1 MGKGRHNMKK
11 ILLIIFTVVVFICT
25 GCASKGNNKA
35 KAPQKPHDQIVR
47 EHYFKISP
55 ELSEDQKQKIFQ
67 KNIFVGMTPTEVRL
81 CWPEPDYKSRVNRGS
96 TQFWSYEVRYQTP
109 KKLTFE
115 NGKLAKIENTK
126 KNSLVKYG
134 SKQQTYNQPI
144 YGLKASAKAET
155 TKMAYRFVDALFDN
169 NRLVKNPF
177 KTIKKYEDILIK
189 RGLKL
194 EYEEENK
201 TIIIRPVKNDR
212 ETLASKALQDI
223 IPGLPNK
230 NITYLK
236 IPATKL
242 AFLLSGYQANYAA
255 KCREN
260 TSDDKIKE
268 YEVVLNWY
276 YSTLKKPEIFKITVC
291 NELIE
296 EDGIYKPVRVIN
308 SSEIKSNEKFY
319 FLTD

>member
-1 MGKGRHNMKK
+1 
-11 ILLIIFTVVVFICT
+11 
-25 GCASKGNNKA
+25 
-35 KAPQKPHDQIVR
+35 
-47 EHYFKISP
+47 
-55 ELSEDQKQKIFQ
+55 
-67 KNIFVGMTPTEVRL
+67 VG
-81 CWPEPDYKSRVNRGS
+81 
-96 TQFWSYEVRYQTP
+96 
-109 KKLTFE
+109 
-115 NGKLAKIENTK
+115 
-126 KNSLVKYG
+126 
-134 SKQQTYNQPI
+134 
-144 YGLKASAKAET
+144 
-155 TKMAYRFVDALFDN
+155 ALFDN

-276 YSTLKKPEIFKITVC
+276 HSPLKKPEIFKITVC

-319 FLTD
+319 FLTDYLDTERGRSYEFKSTIRYPDGTLYNFGKGVKLEATGYHSQYYVSIDPSRDNRMVAGAYELKMYVNSFLTDTYKFTLTE